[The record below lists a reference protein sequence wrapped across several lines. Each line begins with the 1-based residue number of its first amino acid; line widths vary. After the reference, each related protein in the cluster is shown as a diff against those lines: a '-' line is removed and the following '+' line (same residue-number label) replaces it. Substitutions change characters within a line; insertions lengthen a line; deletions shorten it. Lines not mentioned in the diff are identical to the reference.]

1 MPSTPAEVPAAPAAL
16 WARRMRLRHLEVLL
30 TIARHG
36 SLTAA
41 ATALDITQP
50 AVSQWLADIEAAAG
64 VRLFDRGRRLR
75 PTVYAAPLIAH
86 AERVLQDARRTL
98 AEVQAIR
105 SGGSGRVR
113 IGAMPVAA
121 ATLVPAAVL
130 RLHAQAPGIEL
141 TLVHDIAATLWAQLE
156 RDELDLLV
164 TRLDART
171 LGSGLPQQR
180 LFPDQHRILCRT
192 GHPLAGRARVTWRD
206 AVRHPWL
213 MPPAGTPLHQALHAT
228 FEAAGV
234 PVPPKM
240 LTSTSVAT
248 NVALIRGSDALG
260 VQSGAVAAD
269 LQAQGRLVT
278 LPLKLVHDTGDVGL
292 VWRDPSPGPVLAAVL
307 QAFMAAAEGLGD
319 GAAAPPTTRRYANR
333 PSSSSTSPPT

>member
-1 MPSTPAEVPAAPAAL
+1 MAGAAAAL
-16 WARRMRLRHLEVLL
+16 WSRRMRLRHLEVLL

-41 ATALDITQP
+41 AAALDITQP

-75 PTVYAAPLIAH
+75 PTAYAAPLIAH

-180 LFPDQHRILCRT
+180 LFQDQHRVIARA
-192 GHPLAGRARVTWRD
+192 GHPLAGRPRVAWRD
-206 AVRHPWL
+206 AVRYPWL

-228 FEAAGV
+228 FVAAGV
-234 PVPPKM
+234 PLPTTL
-240 LTSTSVAT
+240 LTSTSVPT
-248 NVALIRGSDALG
+248 NVELMKRSDALG
-260 VQSGAVAAD
+260 VQSGAVSAA
-269 LQAQGRLVT
+269 LQAQGSLVA

-292 VWRDPSPGPVLAAVL
+292 VWRDASPGPVLAAVL
-307 QAFMAAAEGLGD
+307 QAFMAAAQGLGD
-319 GAAAPPTTRRYANR
+319 GPAAAPSSRRYAKSA
-333 PSSSSTSPPT
+333 SSSSTRRPT